1 LLGIMKEILA
11 NESLNKWSDED
22 LQEAANKNLG
32 EDPARLAQDLATI
45 KAWIAKSP
53 HLHSIRQDDGFLI
66 MFLRGCKFSLERT
79 KEKLDFHFTVR
90 GNLPSWF
97 DGWDPRFPEIKHI
110 IKAGIYI
117 PLPGYDRHGR
127 KVIVMRGGLSD
138 PDTMKKDDE
147 FKTSTMVMEAA
158 MNGDKQAVI
167 CGIVLIQDLNNM
179 TLAHAISP
187 AVAKK
192 AMTVWQDAYPT
203 RPKALHFVNMPPVME
218 RMFNMVQ
225 GFQKEKMRERNH
237 VHPKGDY
244 SKMQADLGLEV
255 LPKEYGG
262 TNTSLD
268 ELRDYWIDEID
279 NRREWLLEQPK
290 FKTDEK
296 KRPGKPKSHS
306 DIFGIEGSFR
316 KLEID

>member
-1 LLGIMKEILA
+1 MKEIIA
-11 NESLNKWSDED
+11 KESLNKWSEED
-22 LQEAANKNLG
+22 LQEAAKNNLG
-32 EDPARLAQDLATI
+32 EDPARLAQDLASI

-66 MFLRGCKFSLERT
+66 TFLRGCKFSLERT

-147 FKTSTMVMEAA
+147 FKTSTMVMESA
-158 MNGDKQAVI
+158 MNGDHQAVI
-167 CGIVLIQDLNNM
+167 CGVVLIQDLDNM

-203 RPKALHFVNMPPVME
+203 RPKALHFINMPPVME
-218 RMFNMVQ
+218 SLFKMVQ
-225 GFQKEKMRERNH
+225 GFQKEKMRQRNH

-244 SKMQADLGLEV
+244 SKMQEDLGLEV

-268 ELRDYWIDEID
+268 ELREYWIDEID
-279 NRREWLLEQPK
+279 KKRDWLLEQPK

>member
-1 LLGIMKEILA
+1 MKEIIA
-11 NESLNKWSDED
+11 RESLNKWSEED
-22 LQEAANKNLG
+22 LQEAAKNNLG
-32 EDPARLAQDLATI
+32 EDPARLAQDLASI

-66 MFLRGCKFSLERT
+66 TFLRGCKFSLERT

-147 FKTSTMVMEAA
+147 FKTSTMVMESA
-158 MNGDKQAVI
+158 MNGDHQAVI
-167 CGIVLIQDLNNM
+167 CGVVLIQDLDNM

-187 AVAKK
+187 AMAKK

-203 RPKALHFVNMPPVME
+203 RPKALHFINMPPVME
-218 RMFNMVQ
+218 SLFKMVQ
-225 GFQKEKMRERNH
+225 GFQKEKMRQRNH

-244 SKMQADLGLEV
+244 SKMQEDLGLEV

-268 ELRDYWIDEID
+268 ELREYWIDEID
-279 NRREWLLEQPK
+279 KKRDWLLEQPK